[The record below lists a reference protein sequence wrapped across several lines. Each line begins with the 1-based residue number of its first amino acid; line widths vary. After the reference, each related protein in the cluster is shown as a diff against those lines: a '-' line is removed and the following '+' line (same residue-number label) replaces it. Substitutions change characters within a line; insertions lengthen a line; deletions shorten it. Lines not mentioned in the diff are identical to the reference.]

1 MNKRLS
7 LCFIGA
13 LILMLSFT
21 MPNMKAASILDEVR
35 ESYATYTGSGYSG
48 GAALLDP
55 IPSDMKI
62 TALNPHDY
70 NYKGVN
76 AALAG
81 AYLEV
86 TGPKGKTVVY
96 VTDKYPEG
104 AKGALDLSPNAFTK
118 IGNMEDGK
126 IPISWKIIKAPISG
140 NVAYRIK
147 EGSSEW
153 WAAIQVRNH
162 KYPVMKME
170 YYKDGKWVNME
181 KTDYNH
187 FLGFHMGSTSLPVR
201 ITDIRGVIVK
211 DQLPALPST
220 AASQAYIVKGNV
232 QLPN

>member
-1 MNKRLS
+1 M
-7 LCFIGA
+7 
-13 LILMLSFT
+13 
-21 MPNMKAASILDEVR
+21 
-35 ESYATYTGSGYSG
+35 
-48 GAALLDP
+48 
-55 IPSDMKI
+55 
-62 TALNPHDY
+62 
-70 NYKGVN
+70 
-76 AALAG
+76 
-81 AYLEV
+81 
-86 TGPKGKTVVY
+86 Y

-104 AKGALDLSPNAFTK
+104 SKGALDLSPNAFAK
-118 IGNMEDGK
+118 IGNMADGK

-170 YYKDGKWVNME
+170 YYKDGQWVNME